1 MNKCKLHYFRSV
13 GKFFVFFEHEIVKRR
28 RNVALAYNG
37 RIPAVRPCV
46 GFERWQFGRM
56 VGYALFTAFILFNFS
71 IPLVL
76 FVNKYDLCFII
87 LLEKVF

>member
-1 MNKCKLHYFRSV
+1 
-13 GKFFVFFEHEIVKRR
+13 
-28 RNVALAYNG
+28 
-37 RIPAVRPCV
+37 V